1 MNPFSKQNAT
11 LTHYQKSRQQW
22 KLIFGLNSTCQ
33 MFTLLNLVLSCIF
46 YEDLERLESY
56 EKYEIIEV

>member
-1 MNPFSKQNAT
+1 
-11 LTHYQKSRQQW
+11 
-22 KLIFGLNSTCQ
+22 

-46 YEDLERLESY
+46 YEDLEGLGSY